1 MKGREQRGLNGCIT
15 TRAVR
20 YGREEGNFNEALE
33 VGLIS
38 KCSTFAPKS
47 NAALERNN
55 YQYIRFEM
63 GSGLEGGEVAW

>member
-1 MKGREQRGLNGCIT
+1 MKGREQLKLNGCVT

-20 YGREEGNFNEALE
+20 YGREEGNFNEAFE
-33 VGLIS
+33 VDLIS

-55 YQYIRFEM
+55 YQ
-63 GSGLEGGEVAW
+63 